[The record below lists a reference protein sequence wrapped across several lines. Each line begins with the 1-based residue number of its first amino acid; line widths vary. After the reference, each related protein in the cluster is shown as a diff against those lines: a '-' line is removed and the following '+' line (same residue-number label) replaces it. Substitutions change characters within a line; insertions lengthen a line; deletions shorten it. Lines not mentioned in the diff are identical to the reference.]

1 MSWDK
6 GNVRSCARQ
15 IGSFTCFIIQAGCLS
30 LVIGQVSIEVVYLL
44 RELLHKKD
52 GNHRKNL
59 E

>member
-1 MSWDK
+1 M
-6 GNVRSCARQ
+6 GQRQ
-15 IGSFTCFIIQAGCLS
+15 GKVMCKANRKFYLFHYTNGCLL

-44 RELLHKKD
+44 REVLYKKD